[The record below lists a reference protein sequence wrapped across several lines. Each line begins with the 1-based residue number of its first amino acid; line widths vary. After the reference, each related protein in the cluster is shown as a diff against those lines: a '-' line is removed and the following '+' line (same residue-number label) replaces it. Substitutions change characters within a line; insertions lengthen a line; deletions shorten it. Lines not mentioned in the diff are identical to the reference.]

1 MKYVLFFFLFAFFI
15 IGIFNYMEIR
25 KIKKI
30 KRQKEVTLNLID
42 RYLKLYWDLLPS
54 FIQTAKKSKCDQK
67 ELEIVIL
74 ARNHIYNRM
83 DISTK
88 LWHHVQI
95 EEGLKKMN
103 LEDSKELMTQRA
115 RLEEIENQIMNIS
128 KEYEKLNEILEEKK
142 QNPFLKVF
150 FWLFKL

>member
-1 MKYVLFFFLFAFFI
+1 MKNVLFFCFFAFFI
-15 IGIFNYMEIR
+15 IGIFNYMEVR

-30 KRQKEVTLNLID
+30 KRQKEVTLKLID
-42 RYLKLYWDLLPS
+42 RYLKLYWDLIPS
-54 FIQTAKKSKCDQK
+54 FIKVAKKSQCDK
-67 ELEIVIL
+67 RILGDVIL
-74 ARNHIYNRM
+74 SRNHIYERM

-88 LWHHVQI
+88 LWNHVKI

-103 LEDSKELMTQRA
+103 LEGSKELMDQRI

-128 KEYEKLNEILEEKK
+128 KEYEKLNGILEEKK